1 MLKTKSMPF
10 AEKTIH
16 DYGHAAV
23 HAKTTSCSPQ
33 AAEHEKLNNNSC
45 SFQTKFDAEKLG
57 MRNAVEEETA
67 AVFLVM
73 HFCSALEAEQVNK
86 IYERQLQEDRSNG
99 NQCMYLAVVPAS
111 GQARPSTNPVMEF
124 IMEKGL
130 QASVPHRCQL
140 AINAE

>member
-1 MLKTKSMPF
+1 
-10 AEKTIH
+10 
-16 DYGHAAV
+16 
-23 HAKTTSCSPQ
+23 
-33 AAEHEKLNNNSC
+33 
-45 SFQTKFDAEKLG
+45 
-57 MRNAVEEETA
+57 
-67 AVFLVM
+67 M

-130 QASVPHRCQL
+130 QAFVPHRCQV

>member
-57 MRNAVEEETA
+57 MQLKR
-67 AVFLVM
+67 
-73 HFCSALEAEQVNK
+73 K
-86 IYERQLQEDRSNG
+86 QLQS
-99 NQCMYLAVVPAS
+99 
-111 GQARPSTNPVMEF
+111 F
-124 IMEKGL
+124 W
-130 QASVPHRCQL
+130 
-140 AINAE
+140 